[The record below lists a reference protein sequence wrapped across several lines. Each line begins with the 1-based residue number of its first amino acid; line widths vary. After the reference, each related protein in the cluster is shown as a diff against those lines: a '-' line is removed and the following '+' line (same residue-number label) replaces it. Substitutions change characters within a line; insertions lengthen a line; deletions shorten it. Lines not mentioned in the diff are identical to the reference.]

1 MIGNYIKAVAPSV
14 SRTTAQLMKTGQTV
28 SQQTGDDGDL
38 EAGRNV
44 DFTTLA
50 ENNPFGNTNRF
61 TSTTGNQTYTNTI
74 IIDWSTYNGN
84 TVLGW
89 SNTLRGGTSATWS
102 QNIAAALLLNIG
114 GFSSGWR
121 IPNITELLSI
131 ISFGFNPTTYVFNFL
146 NYSPFN
152 ILANLSTSSRASTNS
167 VYKINVSAGSSPA
180 AFSIVDRFSQTNSYI
195 ACRTFTVTG
204 TTLS

>member
-14 SRTTAQLMKTGQTV
+14 SRTTAELMKTGQTV

-44 DFTTLA
+44 SFFVLA

-74 IIDWSTYNGN
+74 IIDWATYNGS

-89 SNTLRGGTSATWS
+89 SNTVRGGTIATWS
-102 QNIAAALLLNIG
+102 QDIAAAMLLNIG

-121 IPNITELLSI
+121 IPNINEMMSI
-131 ISFGFNPTTYVFNFL
+131 P
-146 NYSPFN
+146 NYSYTFNYIQYAPFN
-152 ILANLSTSSRASTNS
+152 LGGFSLSTSTRQTIDNIFKYASASGGILLVGRYSN
-167 VYKINVSAGSSPA
+167 YN
-180 AFSIVDRFSQTNSYI
+180 NYI
-195 ACRTFTVTG
+195 ACRTFNVTG